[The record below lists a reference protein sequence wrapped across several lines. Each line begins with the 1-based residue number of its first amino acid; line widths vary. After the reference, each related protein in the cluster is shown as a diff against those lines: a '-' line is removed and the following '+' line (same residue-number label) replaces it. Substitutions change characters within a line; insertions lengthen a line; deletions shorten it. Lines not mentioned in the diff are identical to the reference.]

1 MTLPLPSERTTATC
15 PGANPVMPQARPAQ
29 ACAGVLPAAAAA
41 PRALRLPH
49 RAAFHLKASLALSFL
64 AGSSVPTPLYA
75 VYQAQW
81 GFSPTVLTLVFGVY
95 AIAVLVALLVA
106 GRLSDH
112 IGRRPVLMAAAAA
125 QVLAMVV
132 FAGADGVDD
141 LLLARVFQ
149 GLFTG
154 AAVAAVGAAL
164 LDLDRT
170 RGAVANAVAPMLGT
184 AAGGL
189 LAGLLVQY
197 LPAPTHLVYAVMG
210 TVFALQGLAL
220 AFVAETASRRPGALA
235 SLRPQLALPPAVL
248 RPLLLVAPAI
258 VAAWAVPGFYGSL
271 GPTLLRS
278 LAGSGSL
285 LLGGAALFV
294 LAGSGALAVLALQQQ
309 APQRLLRI
317 GTAALTAGLALV
329 LAALSARSVALFLV
343 ATAVTGAG
351 FGAAF
356 QGSLRTVVS
365 PLEAHQRA
373 GVLSVLFVIAYL
385 AMGVP
390 AIVAGWSVAHGA
402 NILDTAQAF
411 DAVVLVLAALAL
423 LGTFQRPRAMG

>member
-1 MTLPLPSERTTATC
+1 MPLPMSHERTTATC
-15 PGANPVMPQARPAQ
+15 PGASPITLPAHPVQAGGRE
-29 ACAGVLPAAAAA
+29 LPAAADA
-41 PRALRLPH
+41 PRPLRLPH
-49 RAAFHLKASLALSFL
+49 RAAFHLKASIALSFL

-81 GFSPTVLTLVFGVY
+81 GFSPTMLTLVFGVY
-95 AIAVLVALLVA
+95 AVAVLVALLVA

-112 IGRRPVLMAAAAA
+112 VGRRPVLMVAAAA
-125 QVLAMVV
+125 QVLAMLV
-132 FAGADGVDD
+132 FASANDVGD

-154 AAVAAVGAAL
+154 AAVAAVGAGL

-170 RGAVANAVAPMLGT
+170 RGAVANAVAPMIGT
-184 AAGGL
+184 ASGGL

-197 LPAPTHLVYAVMG
+197 LPAPTHLVYGVMG

-220 AFVAETASRRPGALA
+220 AFVTETASRRPGALA
-235 SLRPQLALPPAVL
+235 SLRPQLSVPPAVL
-248 RPLLLVAPAI
+248 RPLLLSLPAV

-294 LAGSGALAVLALQQQ
+294 LASSGALTVLALQRQ
-309 APQRLLRI
+309 APQQLLRI
-317 GTAALTAGLALV
+317 GAALLAAGLALV
-329 LAALSARSVALFLV
+329 LAALSARSVALFL
-343 ATAVTGAG
+343 AGIAVTGAG

-356 QGSLRTVVS
+356 QGALRTVLG

-373 GVLSVLFVIAYL
+373 GVLSVLFVVAYL

-402 NILDTAQAF
+402 DILGTAQAF
-411 DAVVLVLAALAL
+411 DSAVLALAALAL
-423 LGTFQRPRAMG
+423 LGTFQRPGATS

>member
-1 MTLPLPSERTTATC
+1 MS
-15 PGANPVMPQARPAQ
+15 
-29 ACAGVLPAAAAA
+29 CADAPLPAAAATQ
-41 PRALRLPH
+41 RLRLPR
-49 RAAFHLKASLALSFL
+49 RAAFYLKASIALSFL

-112 IGRRPVLMAAAAA
+112 VGRRPVLMAAAAA
-125 QVLAMVV
+125 QALAMLV
-132 FAGADGVDD
+132 FAWADDVGD

-184 AAGGL
+184 ATGGL
-189 LAGLLVQY
+189 LAGVLVQY

-210 TVFALQGLAL
+210 VVFLLQGVAL
-220 AFVAETASRRPGALA
+220 AFVAETAEPRPGALA
-235 SLRPQLALPPAVL
+235 SLRPQLAVPPAVL
-248 RPLLLVAPAI
+248 RPLLMAAPAI

-271 GPTLLRS
+271 GPTLLRT
-278 LAGSGSL
+278 LAGSASL

-294 LAGSGALAVLALQQQ
+294 LAGSGALSVLALQQQ
-309 APQRLLRI
+309 APQRLLRF
-317 GTAALTAGLALV
+317 GTVVLSAGLALV
-329 LAALSARSVALFLV
+329 LGALAAKSVVLFLA
-343 ATAVTGAG
+343 ATAVTGTG

-356 QGSLRTVVS
+356 QGALRTVVG

-390 AIVAGWSVAHGA
+390 AVVAGWSVAHGA
-402 NILDTAQAF
+402 DLLGTAQAF
-411 DAVVLVLAALAL
+411 DTVVLVLAALAL
-423 LGTFQRPRAMG
+423 LGTFLSPGGTARAQVR